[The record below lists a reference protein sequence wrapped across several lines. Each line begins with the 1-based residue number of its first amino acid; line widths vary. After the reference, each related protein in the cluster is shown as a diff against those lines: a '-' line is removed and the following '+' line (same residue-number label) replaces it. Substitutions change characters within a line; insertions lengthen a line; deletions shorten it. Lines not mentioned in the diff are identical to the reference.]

1 MQTPDQ
7 NIIRQKMTAQI
18 ILTVIIIGIAA
29 GMLSG
34 LVGVGGGIIMVPALV
49 FFLHYNQHQ
58 AQGTSLGVLTL
69 PVVIIASLYYY
80 HQCKKMGTPM
90 DLNVIGLLA
99 VGFVV
104 GAYFGSKL
112 AISLPT
118 ETLKKI
124 FAIIL
129 FYTAFKMLGWD
140 ATIIKWLKGFFA

>member
-1 MQTPDQ
+1 MTPVNQ
-7 NIIRQKMTAQI
+7 NIKHQMTIQI
-18 ILTVIIIGIAA
+18 VLTVIIIGVAA

-34 LVGVGGGIIMVPALV
+34 LVGVGGGIIMVPALI

-80 HQCKKMGTPM
+80 YQCKKMGTPM
-90 DLNVIGLLA
+90 DLRVIGLLA
-99 VGFVV
+99 AGFVV

-118 ETLKKI
+118 QALKKI

-140 ATIIKWLKGFFA
+140 SLIFKWIKGIF